1 MGNALYKACNLVC
14 EAIGAPISKGN
25 LQPETVEQVCQPSG
39 LHYRP
44 VALTDGWWESH
55 EGHFLG
61 FLKDGQAVAILQKGP
76 AQFEIVDPIT
86 NTRTPITKDTAQTLV
101 PRALTFY
108 PPFPEDSDTLWK
120 FLRFGLRRT
129 RHDYLSIAFA
139 GILAAVIGLFF
150 PIATKLLFDRVIPEY
165 NLTLLTQVLIGLSI
179 AGFSMVALSFTRAFF
194 VMRIDGL
201 LMNRL
206 QIGLWDRLLKL
217 PVSFFRKVA
226 SGDLV
231 LQTFVFEQM
240 RRTFNQGAL
249 QVLLNGIFSV
259 VYFGIMV
266 YFSWTLSLIA
276 LGMALLGVAVTV
288 FIMFM
293 VQKVQRKL
301 LASNAKI
308 YGFLTQVISGISKLR
323 IAAAEQKVFDKWS
336 EDYEENLNLSYKI
349 ATLSTQSAAL
359 NSLLQALSQIF
370 IIGTIIG
377 MFTLTQGQLPMSI
390 GTFLAF
396 NAAYLP
402 FTSAIFGA
410 AGVMISLI
418 TLIPF
423 WERARPI
430 FITPIEQSKGK
441 ADPGTLQGNI
451 EISDLSFRY
460 DEGEPLV
467 LDDIS
472 LKIEPGEFIGLIGPS
487 GSGKS
492 TLCRL
497 LIGFEIADSGSILF
511 DGKDLSTLDPY
522 RVRAQ
527 IGTLLQGTSIF
538 AGSLYDN
545 LVCGGKYPPEQ
556 LMSSIKLTTFDE
568 DLAQLPM
575 GLDTILPPGGG
586 TLSGGQRQRL
596 LLTRA
601 VLRQPKIL
609 ILDEATSMLDNQ
621 TQEHVAKNLETLEAT
636 RIVVAHRLSTIRNAD
651 RIYVLD
657 QGKIVATGTYDALSE
672 SCELFRHFLERQK
685 M

>member
-1 MGNALYKACNLVC
+1 MGNALFEVCKLVSY
-14 EAIGAPISKGN
+14 AIGAPISHKN
-25 LQPETVEQVCQPSG
+25 LHPKTVEEVCQPSG

-44 VALTDGWWESH
+44 IALSDGWWETH

-61 FLKDGQAVAILQKGP
+61 FTKEGKPVALLQKGP
-76 AQFEIVDPIT
+76 GQFEIVDPQSSA
-86 NTRTPITKDTAQTLV
+86 RTLVTKETTQTLA
-101 PRALTFY
+101 PRALTLY
-108 PPFPEDSDTLWK
+108 PPFPEEFNTLWQ

-139 GILAAVIGLFF
+139 GIIATVIGLFF

-165 NLTLLTQVLIGLSI
+165 NLTLFTQVLIGLSI

-217 PVSFFRKVA
+217 PVSFFRKVS

-249 QVLLNGIFSV
+249 KVLLNGVFSI
-259 VYFGIMV
+259 VYLGIMV
-266 YFSWTLSLIA
+266 YYSLALSLIA
-276 LGMALLGVAVTV
+276 LVTVLLGVAVTV
-288 FIMFM
+288 SVMLM
-293 VQKVQRKL
+293 VQKIQRVL
-301 LASNAKI
+301 LESNAKI
-308 YGFLTQVISGISKLR
+308 YSFLTQVIGGISKLR

-336 EDYEENLNLSYKI
+336 EDYSKNLDLNYKI
-349 ATLSTQSAAL
+349 ATLNTQSRTV
-359 NSLLQALSQIF
+359 NSLLQTLSQIF

-377 MFTLTQGQLPMSI
+377 MFSLTQGELPMST

-430 FITPIEQSKGK
+430 FTTPIEQSADKE
-441 ADPGTLQGNI
+441 DPGILEGNI
-451 EISDLSFRY
+451 EVSNVSFRY

-467 LDDIS
+467 LDNVS
-472 LKIEPGEFIGLIGPS
+472 LAIQPGEFIGLVGPS

-497 LIGFEIADSGSILF
+497 LIGFETTETGSIF
-511 DGKDLSTLDPY
+511 YDGKELNNLDPY

-538 AGSLYDN
+538 AGTLYDN
-545 LVCGGKYPPEQ
+545 LVCGGQYNPAM
-556 LMSSIKLTTFDE
+556 LMNAIKLTTFDE
-568 DLAQLPM
+568 DLAQMPM
-575 GLDTILPPGGG
+575 GLDTILAPGGG

-609 ILDEATSMLDNQ
+609 ILDESTSMLDNK
-621 TQEHVAKNLETLEAT
+621 TQERVAKNLESLEAT

-651 RIYVLD
+651 RIYVMD
-657 QGKIVATGTYDALSE
+657 QGKVVAVGTYDELAE

-685 M
+685 L